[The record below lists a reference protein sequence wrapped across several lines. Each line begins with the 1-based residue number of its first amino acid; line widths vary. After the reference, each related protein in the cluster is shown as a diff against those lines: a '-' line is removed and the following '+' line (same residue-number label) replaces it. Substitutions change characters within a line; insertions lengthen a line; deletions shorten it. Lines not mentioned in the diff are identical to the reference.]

1 MKFLGRLARHRPAL
15 SVVIVATLALG
26 IGSATA
32 LYSVVEAVLVRP
44 FPFRDQG
51 RLVALW
57 QSDVTRNHP
66 FVEVSYLDARD
77 WGTRAAGAFES
88 IASMSSVNFATTLTG
103 VGDPQQLQLR
113 VVSDPFFELLGAPP
127 ALGRTLQKDDHRFG
141 APPVV
146 VIGHGVWQRI
156 FGGDPGI
163 VGRSIAL
170 DGQPRT
176 VVGVMRQGF
185 SYPEEANLWAPVEQ
199 IVGPKAL
206 ENRGLFWMVAVG
218 RLRPGTTVDQARA
231 ALDVTIAAIT
241 RELFPKSPEPFHAV
255 VRPLVGELLGTT
267 RQALLL
273 LLGAVGA
280 VLLIACA
287 NVSNLLLGRSI
298 DRRREI
304 ATRTMLGAS
313 RGRLA
318 RHLIAEVLPLSIAGG
333 VLGIG
338 LAWIAVESLVRIA
351 GAELPRADEIQL
363 NLTAVVVAGI
373 LSIGTGLLCALAPL
387 LQTREVALASAFRDD
402 SRAGTGR
409 LQRRLR
415 DLLVTAEI
423 ALALVLLVG
432 ATLLVAS
439 FLALRSQD
447 LGFRAG
453 NLLTVE
459 VSLASPK
466 YQNAEQ
472 VRVAQRE
479 LAERLRAI
487 PGVQS
492 ASAILLRPLWSAV
505 GYDGIYLL
513 EGQRAEDVNRN
524 PVINIECT
532 MPGYFSTMGIRLV
545 AGRDFTEQDGMKSSG
560 VVIVSE
566 SLARTAWPGQ
576 DPIGKRLSMN
586 MPSSPFDD
594 KWLSVVGVV
603 ADVRYREIETARLD
617 LYQPYRPVHVSR
629 QGLRPQDVRR
639 STRYRSGR
647 APCDPRGRSDS
658 ARRAPHDGSDRGD
671 RDGTVAAEREVVR
684 RAGDPRRGALGRRN
698 LQRDELCREPP
709 HAGDRRA
716 HRARS
721 GTEGDHAHG
730 PRRRSAPRG
739 RRAGGGRSRRLH
751 GHGLP
756 APPAR
761 WRRAASSGCIRGGN
775 VPALRH
781 RDRGLPDSGTAR
793 RRSRS
798 DGGYAG

>member
-1 MKFLGRLARHRPAL
+1 
-15 SVVIVATLALG
+15 
-26 IGSATA
+26 
-32 LYSVVEAVLVRP
+32 
-44 FPFRDQG
+44 
-51 RLVALW
+51 
-57 QSDVTRNHP
+57 
-66 FVEVSYLDARD
+66 
-77 WGTRAAGAFES
+77 
-88 IASMSSVNFATTLTG
+88 
-103 VGDPQQLQLR
+103 
-113 VVSDPFFELLGAPP
+113 
-127 ALGRTLQKDDHRFG
+127 
-141 APPVV
+141 
-146 VIGHGVWQRI
+146 
-156 FGGDPGI
+156 
-163 VGRSIAL
+163 
-170 DGQPRT
+170 
-176 VVGVMRQGF
+176 MRQGF

-432 ATLLVAS
+432 ATLLVTS

-617 LYQPYRPVHVSR
+617 LYQPYGQSTSLVRDFV
-629 QGLRPQDVRR
+629 LRTSGDPLAIAADVRR
-639 STRYRSGR
+639 AIREVDPTQPVELLTMDQIVATAMGRWRLNARLFGALAILAVVLSAVGTYSVMSYAVSRRTQEIGVRIALGAGRKEITRMVLGDGLRLAAAGLAAGVLVAYTVTGFLRHLLVGVGPHHPGVFG
-647 APCDPRGRSDS
+647 AATFLLCVIAIAACLIP
-658 ARRAPHDGSDRGD
+658 ARRAAGVDPM
-671 RDGTVAAEREVVR
+671 VAMRAE
-684 RAGDPRRGALGRRN
+684 
-698 LQRDELCREPP
+698 
-709 HAGDRRA
+709 
-716 HRARS
+716 
-721 GTEGDHAHG
+721 
-730 PRRRSAPRG
+730 
-739 RRAGGGRSRRLH
+739 
-751 GHGLP
+751 
-756 APPAR
+756 
-761 WRRAASSGCIRGGN
+761 
-775 VPALRH
+775 
-781 RDRGLPDSGTAR
+781 
-793 RRSRS
+793 
-798 DGGYAG
+798 